1 MKNEQEQL
9 MSNIQN
15 QLQLFAELQQ
25 NKRETLQSKVSEF
38 LTTHK
43 TTTTEYLDKTTR
55 KQTILFDEIR
65 TKSESQMKHKSESVK
80 KQNGF
85 TDKMV
90 NSVFD
95 QMKTMKSK
103 QEAELTT
110 KMSNFTSYSTSQTE
124 TFEQCRRDQNEL
136 HKSVSKK
143 CTQMKTDIEGIEE
156 SCEMLQEKSG
166 KDCAEFHEK
175 TCGKLI
181 EFYEKTSQVVSEH
194 ERKSNQ
200 ILKYHQKHSEDVSL
214 KMSKVEDFTK
224 KSSKNT
230 ISKLADSKK
239 LVNEKTLA
247 VELINNELVEFSG
260 LRKTAPKVEMPS
272 FEEPENYK

>member
-65 TKSESQMKHKSESVK
+65 AKSESQMKHKSESVK

-95 QMKTMKSK
+95 QMKTM
-103 QEAELTT
+103 A
-110 KMSNFTSYSTSQTE
+110 
-124 TFEQCRRDQNEL
+124 
-136 HKSVSKK
+136 
-143 CTQMKTDIEGIEE
+143 
-156 SCEMLQEKSG
+156 
-166 KDCAEFHEK
+166 
-175 TCGKLI
+175 
-181 EFYEKTSQVVSEH
+181 
-194 ERKSNQ
+194 
-200 ILKYHQKHSEDVSL
+200 KH
-214 KMSKVEDFTK
+214 
-224 KSSKNT
+224 
-230 ISKLADSKK
+230 
-239 LVNEKTLA
+239 
-247 VELINNELVEFSG
+247 
-260 LRKTAPKVEMPS
+260 
-272 FEEPENYK
+272 